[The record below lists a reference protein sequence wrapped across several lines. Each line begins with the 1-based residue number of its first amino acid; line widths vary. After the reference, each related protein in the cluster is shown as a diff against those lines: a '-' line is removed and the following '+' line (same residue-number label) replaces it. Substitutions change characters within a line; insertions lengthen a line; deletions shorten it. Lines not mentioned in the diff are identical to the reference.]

1 MTTGKKIDEL
11 FFKMKHL
18 DDNMNRLI
26 DFNNNYL
33 NQITSVQQVTMKHE
47 HQLQL
52 NQIDIVFQ
60 HEFTSQFLSPICQ
73 TLIDVLPMLVKQNT
87 VNDKSVLC
95 PSLTSLC
102 DKLAMDLP
110 IWTNRFLQNENTKIK
125 LMNDFKIINQLN
137 PAITNNAIQLNPGS
151 SSSNNNQLNPLNQ

>member
-1 MTTGKKIDEL
+1 
-11 FFKMKHL
+11 
-18 DDNMNRLI
+18 
-26 DFNNNYL
+26 
-33 NQITSVQQVTMKHE
+33 
-47 HQLQL
+47 
-52 NQIDIVFQ
+52 
-60 HEFTSQFLSPICQ
+60 
-73 TLIDVLPMLVKQNT
+73 
-87 VNDKSVLC
+87 VLC